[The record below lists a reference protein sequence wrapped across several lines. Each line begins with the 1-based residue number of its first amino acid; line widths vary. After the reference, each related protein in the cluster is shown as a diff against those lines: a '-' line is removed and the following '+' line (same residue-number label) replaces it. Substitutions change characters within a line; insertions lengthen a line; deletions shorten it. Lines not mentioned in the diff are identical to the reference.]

1 MTDETEPTEAT
12 IEATAGGPPDG
23 YVPTVDLKFVGGQ
36 LLQRYECGHPGNESL
51 WLPVPSG

>member
-23 YVPTVDLKFVGGQ
+23 YVPTVYLKFVGGQ
-36 LLQRYECGHPGNESL
+36 LLQRYDCGHPGNESL